1 MSDYICYFAQSIP
14 EIAPNLVQNEDKIDK
29 NNENQKEQKSELE
42 LNQKLANSTDKS
54 EKIDNIS
61 SNFNPKYKSKIKSK
75 LDSAQVFGLSVQD
88 RRRHIYAVGKTGMG
102 KSTMLQNIV
111 LQDIFAGLGVCL
123 IDPHGDSVEYILDRI
138 PKHRHQDV
146 IYLNP
151 ADTNFPIG
159 LNVLENENGEPDF
172 LIAAGLMSVFK
183 RIWVG
188 AWSSRMEYILN
199 NTLLAL
205 LEVNSQIKN
214 LENLENLNNLDN
226 LQNLEQNKKDLENPK
241 TNLGQNVKN
250 IDKLIQHKSNY
261 DFKISKTVLAK
272 DLDQN
277 IHKIQQNL
285 KQNFDKINNSN
296 QNQKT
301 NFLPKDKHKD
311 EILKLLGTQTLLGV
325 VKMLSDSDFCSLVV
339 ECVQNPL
346 VRNFWTHEFASFNDK
361 YRQEA
366 VAPILNKIGQFF
378 STSLTLNILG
388 QTKSSLNFRRVMDN
402 SQILLVNLS
411 KGRLGDDNSNLLGSL
426 IVNKIQL
433 AAMTRVDLAEEKRK
447 DWSLV
452 VDEFQNFTT
461 ESFVTILSEARK
473 YRLNLVLAH
482 QYLSQLEES
491 GNARTKNAI
500 FGNVGSIISFQIG
513 AIDARELI
521 LEFGEPFRASD
532 LVNLCQ
538 NQIIVKMPKSKKNF
552 NPTFN
557 STFNSDSNNYNF
569 ATNKDSTANYF
580 NSQESIQT
588 LQSNCFKAATL
599 PSIFDKFGGQKD
611 ELIQLSRSKYG
622 KKSQE
627 VEYQINQFLATN
639 FQTFQNQN
647 SQNSSK
653 YISRNNSE
661 NKNQKDPKNVKNLSN
676 SSHNPSNN
684 SNKKSPKV
692 SKI

>member
-14 EIAPNLVQNEDKIDK
+14 KNGSKSAQSEDEINQNNFENYQK
-29 NNENQKEQKSELE
+29 NEFKFENTEFRNEVEREAEKLEKSK
-42 LNQKLANSTDKS
+42 KLPQL
-54 EKIDNIS
+54 EKISDNYKYKTKLNS
-61 SNFNPKYKSKIKSK
+61 KSNFS
-75 LDSAQVFGLSVQD
+75 QVFGLSAED

-111 LQDIFAGLGVCL
+111 LQDIFAGKGVCL

-138 PKHRHQDV
+138 PKHRHKDV
-146 IYLNP
+146 IYLAP
-151 ADTNFPIG
+151 GDLEFPIG
-159 LNVLENENGEPDF
+159 LNVLESESGEPDF
-172 LIAAGLMSVFK
+172 LIAAGLMSIFK

-188 AWSSRMEYILN
+188 SWSSRMEYILN

-214 LENLENLNNLDN
+214 LENLDN
-226 LQNLEQNKKDLENPK
+226 LQNLEKNEKDLD
-241 TNLGQNVKN
+241 NLKN
-250 IDKLIQHKSNY
+250 KDKLTEQTSNY
-261 DFKISKTVLAK
+261 EFKISKTVLAK
-272 DLDQN
+272 NLDQN

-285 KQNFDKINNSN
+285 KQNFDKLNSAN
-296 QNQKT
+296 QNLKT

-325 VKMLSDSDFCSLVV
+325 IKMLSDLDFCNLVV
-339 ECVQNPL
+339 KCLENPL
-346 VRNFWTHEFASFNDK
+346 VRNFWSREFASFNDK

-366 VAPILNKIGQFF
+366 VSPILNKIGQFF

-388 QTKSSLNFRRVMDN
+388 QTKSSLNFRKIMDN

-433 AAMTRVDLAEEKRK
+433 AAMTRVDLEEEKRK

-491 GNARTKNAI
+491 GNVRTKNAI
-500 FGNVGSIISFQIG
+500 FGNVGSIISFQVG

-521 LEFGEPFRASD
+521 LEFGEPFKNSD

-538 NQIIVKMPKSKKNF
+538 NQIIVKIPQSPK
-552 NPTFN
+552 NPIYN
-557 STFNSDSNNYNF
+557 STNNSTNNL
-569 ATNKDSTANYF
+569 TNHF
-580 NSQESIQT
+580 PNSQNSSQDFTQFTEIKQNNS
-588 LQSNCFKAATL
+588 FKAATL
-599 PSIFDKFGGQKD
+599 PSIFDKFGGQTTQ
-611 ELIQLSRSKYG
+611 LIQLSRSKYAN
-622 KKSQE
+622 KKQE
-627 VEYQINQFLATN
+627 VEFQINQFLATN
-639 FQTFQNQN
+639 FQVLNFP
-647 SQNSSK
+647 NSSSHNNYSLK
-653 YISRNNSE
+653 NSNNNSNYKLS
-661 NKNQKDPKNVKNLSN
+661 NKNQKIPKIQ
-676 SSHNPSNN
+676 PN
-684 SNKKSPKV
+684 SNKNITKTK
-692 SKI
+692 